1 MANEI
6 IGNVHRIGQTESIPT
21 KNGSNFQRRSFV
33 LVQHR
38 FNQDTGEPLPDNFV
52 QFDVTQ
58 QKCTELD
65 KFNIGDRV
73 RVSFAVEGRA
83 YEKDGKEMFFN
94 TLRAFRV
101 EPYVMQSQVQSQM
114 QAPPQ
119 QPMQQ
124 VAPPQYAPQPQQPQQ
139 AAPAPAQG
147 QQPEQLPF

>member
-38 FNQDTGEPLPDNFV
+38 FNQDTGEPLADNYV

-58 QKCTELD
+58 QKCAELD
-65 KFNIGDRV
+65 KFNVGDRV
-73 RVSFAVEGRA
+73 KVSFAVEGRA
-83 YEKDGKEMFFN
+83 YEKDGKELFFN

-101 EPYVMQSQVQSQM
+101 EPYVMQSQVQSQT
-114 QAPPQ
+114 QVPQQ

-124 VAPPQYAPQPQQPQQ
+124 VAPPQYVPQPQQPQQ
-139 AAPAPAQG
+139 VVPAQG
-147 QQPEQLPF
+147 QQSDPIPF